1 MVTSLS
7 HSLCFGTFA
16 VVGQTTERREVRGGG
31 GGSMKRLWQG
41 FKPGERKCILTT
53 RALRWQ

>member
-16 VVGQTTERREVRGGG
+16 VVGQTTERREVREGGG
-31 GGSMKRLWQG
+31 GWGV
-41 FKPGERKCILTT
+41 
-53 RALRWQ
+53 

>member
-16 VVGQTTERREVRGGG
+16 VVGQTTERREVREGGG
-31 GGSMKRLWQG
+31 GEYETSLAG
-41 FKPGERKCILTT
+41 F
-53 RALRWQ
+53 

>member
-16 VVGQTTERREVRGGG
+16 VVGQTTERQGGAGGRGGG
-31 GGSMKRLWQG
+31 V
-41 FKPGERKCILTT
+41 
-53 RALRWQ
+53 